1 MTAIDCAELAIEWV
15 PIDKLTPNP
24 RNARKH
30 SPAQVRQIAASIRA
44 FRFNVPLLVD
54 DTMTVLAGHGR
65 LLASKHLGLK
75 ELPVIRLSH
84 LSGNLKSAFAIAE
97 NRLVEKGAWDEDILR
112 DLFQEFSVGELD
124 FSLDVTGFSLP
135 EIDVI
140 LEGPGGE
147 EADDADDAPIDPGP
161 SIVRPG
167 ELWRLGDHRLLCG
180 SSLEADSY
188 GQLLGDER
196 AAMVFTDPPY
206 GVAISGHVKAKG
218 KTRHREFAMGGAEMS
233 SSELTAFFT
242 QAWRLCAA
250 HSLEGSLHYTFIDG
264 AHLFEMLNATHA
276 AYDRQVSLCVWHKT
290 NAGMGSFYR
299 SAHELVVISK
309 KGSAPHQNH
318 IQLGRFGRNRTTVW
332 SHAGAGV
339 FLKSAEDADLMAQHP
354 TPKPV
359 RLIVEALL
367 DASSRAD
374 LVLEPFCGSGST
386 LIAAERTGRRCR
398 AIELDPLYCDLTIRR
413 WQRHSGQVAIRDE
426 DGATFSELELEAGQ

>member
-1 MTAIDCAELAIEWV
+1 MVDATSCLQIEMI
-15 PIDKLTPNP
+15 PIDRLNPNP
-24 RNARKH
+24 KNARKH
-30 SPAQVRQIAASIRA
+30 SPAQVRQIAGSIRA

-65 LLASKHLGLK
+65 LLACKSLGYT
-75 ELPVIRLSH
+75 ELPVIRLDH
-84 LSGNLKSAFAIAE
+84 LSEAQAKAFAIAE
-97 NRLVEKGAWDEDILR
+97 NRLVEAGAWDDALLGEIFTELSA
-112 DLFQEFSVGELD
+112 LELD

-140 LEGPGGE
+140 LEGAGDE
-147 EADDADDAPIDPGP
+147 DEADADDVPLDPGP
-161 SIVRPG
+161 SVVRPG

-180 SSLEADSY
+180 SSLEAGSY
-188 GQLLGDER
+188 EALLGGER

-233 SSELTAFFT
+233 SPELTAFFT

-250 HSLEGSLHYTFIDG
+250 HSLEGSLHYAFIDG
-264 AHLFEMLNATHA
+264 AHLFEMLTATNA
-276 AYDRQVSLCVWHKT
+276 AYDRQVGLCVWYKT

-318 IQLGRFGRNRTTVW
+318 IQLGRFGRHRTTVW
-332 SHAGAGV
+332 THPGAGV

-359 RLIVEALL
+359 RLIVDALL
-367 DASSRAD
+367 DASSRGD
-374 LVLEPFCGSGST
+374 VILEPFCGSGST

-413 WQRHSGQVAIRDE
+413 WQRHSGQAAVRDA
-426 DGATFSELELEAGQ
+426 DGTVFSDLEAESGQ